1 MLSYNTVEAHTLELM
16 SELYFDDADAQ
27 MMPIMFAE
35 SSWDDIKAYL
45 SDVVKSFE

>member
-1 MLSYNTVEAHTLELM
+1 MLSYSTVEAHTLELM
-16 SELYFDDADAQ
+16 NELYFDDADAQ
-27 MMPIMFAE
+27 LMPVMLAE